1 MTNMNKKFSQDEEL
15 SEFTDRVLKGTMKHT
30 ASDSDEEMHSLEET
44 ILRLH
49 NSMPASSLEESKK
62 KQMLVRLNARIR
74 REKEIPQQSSFWNSL
89 FNLESI
95 RSSSRVQFAGA
106 IGVIALIITA
116 VVFSPGL
123 IESGGAT
130 TIGTA
135 LSGSNGF
142 ILPAVLLGLIV
153 LILWLK
159 RRK

>member
-1 MTNMNKKFSQDEEL
+1 MTDTNKKFSQDEEL
-15 SEFTDRVLKGTMKHT
+15 SEFTDRVLKGQMKHT
-30 ASDSDEEMHSLEET
+30 ASDSNEELRDLEET

-49 NSMPASSLEESKK
+49 STMPSSSLEESTK

-74 REKEIPQQSSFWNSL
+74 REKEFPQKRSLWASL
-89 FNLESI
+89 FNMEWM
-95 RSSSRVQFAGA
+95 RNSSRLQFAGA

-123 IESGGAT
+123 IGTGGAT

-142 ILPAVLLGLIV
+142 VLPTVLLGLIV

>member
-1 MTNMNKKFSQDEEL
+1 MTDTNKNFSQDEEL
-15 SEFTDRVLKGTMKHT
+15 SEFTDRVLKGQMKHT
-30 ASDSDEEMHSLEET
+30 ASNSNEELRSLEET

-49 NSMPASSLEESKK
+49 NNMPSSSLEESTK

-74 REKEIPQQSSFWNSL
+74 REKQFPQKRSFWASL
-89 FNLESI
+89 FNMEWMQNP
-95 RSSSRVQFAGA
+95 SRLQLAGA
-106 IGVIALIITA
+106 IGVLALIITA

-123 IESGGAT
+123 METGGNT

-135 LSGSNGF
+135 LSGSSGF
-142 ILPAVLLGLIV
+142 ILPTILLVLIV